1 MEEKLGIFYK
11 KIQKKI
17 TVLVAINEQKTG
29 FQSVWRVTEA
39 ENFRLR
45 RSKPLRINPPAT
57 VSDVCFVLT
66 TRFLV
71 DSIIGNYRDAFY
83 YRDVQNS

>member
-1 MEEKLGIFYK
+1 MDLEEKLGIFYK

-45 RSKPLRINPPAT
+45 RSKPLRINSPAT

-66 TRFLV
+66 VRFL
-71 DSIIGNYRDAFY
+71 
-83 YRDVQNS
+83 